1 MRWYAVDTEVP
12 LLQHVYLLVRIDEGP
27 AVLGVFSGPKKA
39 INAIHNTIRPR
50 ARHRV
55 LEMPLDRLT
64 ASQRGGLH
72 VFRPPRVVWDSA
84 DLTHFEEVAG
94 EK

>member
-1 MRWYAVDTEVP
+1 MRGYAADTEVP
-12 LLQHVYLLVRIDEGP
+12 LLQHVYLLVRVDEGP

-39 INAIHNTIRPR
+39 INAIYNTIRPR

-64 ASQRGGLH
+64 ASQQGGLH
-72 VFRPPRVVWDSA
+72 VFRLRVVWDSA